1 MLTKERIVYLLDK
14 LEENKV
20 LYVKEIAQ
28 ELKVSES
35 TIRRDLKD
43 LELQGKL
50 KRVHGGAVQPN
61 SHHILTNNK
70 ETDIFQHLEVNFHE
84 KVKICKEASKKV
96 KDGDCVFIDGGTT
109 LAPLISFLQYR
120 PITIVTFNYLAIAQ
134 LKKPL
139 AQVIVIGGEYLS
151 RFAMATGSMTQNELS
166 QFQFDHAFIGCSGIE
181 ETLGI
186 AYTPDL
192 ASRELKIIAINNAQ
206 RKYLLIDQSKINVRG
221 LCKFT
226 PLSTFDSIITGSGEL
241 VYLHDDEYVV
251 LEKEEMDEAEDEQ
264 NALVSA

>member
-1 MLTKERIVYLLDK
+1 MLTKERIIYLLDK
-14 LEENKV
+14 LEENKM
-20 LYVKEIAQ
+20 LQVKEIAK

-43 LELQGKL
+43 LERQGKL
-50 KRVHGGAVQPN
+50 QRVHGGAIQRDSQN
-61 SHHILTNNK
+61 ILNDHK
-70 ETDIFQHLEVNFHE
+70 ETDVFHHLEVNFQE

-96 KDGDCVFIDGGTT
+96 KDGDCIFIDGGTT

-120 PITIVTFNYLAIAQ
+120 PITIVTFNYLVIAQ

-151 RFAMATGSMTQNELS
+151 HFAMATGSMTQNELS
-166 QFQFDHAFIGCSGIE
+166 QFQFDHAFIGCAGIE
-181 ETLGI
+181 ENLGM

-192 ASRELKIIAINNAQ
+192 ASRELKIIAIKNAQ

-226 PLSTFDSIITGSGEL
+226 PLSTFDAIITGSGEF
-241 VYLHDDEYVV
+241 VYFHDDEYVV
-251 LEKEEMDEAEDEQ
+251 LKKEEETKREDEQ
-264 NALVSA
+264 DMLVSA